1 MWLSILEVSFI
12 RGSARATGEHVDAD
26 AIALVASIF
35 ALIVVSSWSCPGT
48 ATGSLPFEPVSR
60 VSLAVWPGL
69 DAEAVG
75 LAVNEFPPE
84 YLPIYPRIQALSVF
98 LVCVCVQ
105 NILATVT
112 LILLRK

>member
-60 VSLAVWPGL
+60 VSGMNQTHEGEIKQVLKTKMRSR
-69 DAEAVG
+69 
-75 LAVNEFPPE
+75 EFKS
-84 YLPIYPRIQALSVF
+84 YPQSTFKFKTYV
-98 LVCVCVQ
+98 
-105 NILATVT
+105 
-112 LILLRK
+112 KS